1 MNLGA
6 KDRLAFALESS
17 SEASR
22 SAAIR
27 TVSAPQKRSR
37 AESGHV
43 RSTAVSA
50 SAVNRHFINKRQ
62 VVTSNQIGMQ

>member
-1 MNLGA
+1 MLSA
-6 KDRLAFALESS
+6 KDPRAFALESS

-27 TVSAPQKRSR
+27 TVTASQKR
-37 AESGHV
+37 AGTESGHV
-43 RSTAVSA
+43 RRTAVSA

>member
-1 MNLGA
+1 MLSA
-6 KDRLAFALESS
+6 KDPRAFALESS

-43 RSTAVSA
+43 RRTAVGA

>member
-1 MNLGA
+1 MLSA

-43 RSTAVSA
+43 RSTAVGA
-50 SAVNRHFINKRQ
+50 SAVNRHFIYKRQ
-62 VVTSNQIGMQ
+62 VVTSNQIGNE